1 MGSENIDVRRAEVD
15 FEVEDT
21 PAYLL
26 RNVLRGDTSISI
38 AYHYHRHDIH
48 RRLRGVEPLPSTVPV
63 GGWYEHGLGRTHAQM
78 TVGAVRRRRVAVS
91 ERRKNGRPARRDQ
104 NGQMSRSRF
113 KCTWADE
120 PFTVQVPRFHHYT

>member
-1 MGSENIDVRRAEVD
+1 MGSENIDVRRAEVN

-48 RRLRGVEPLPSTVPV
+48 RRLHGVELLPSTVLV
-63 GGWYEHGLGRTHAQM
+63 GGWYEHGFG
-78 TVGAVRRRRVAVS
+78 S
-91 ERRKNGRPARRDQ
+91 YARANDGWRCAAAACC
-104 NGQMSRSRF
+104 G
-113 KCTWADE
+113 E
-120 PFTVQVPRFHHYT
+120 

>member
-1 MGSENIDVRRAEVD
+1 MGSENIDVRRAEVN

-48 RRLRGVEPLPSTVPV
+48 RRLHGVELLPSTVLV
-63 GGWYEHGLGRTHAQM
+63 GGGFDPHSAETKPTDVVDVITISSA
-78 TVGAVRRRRVAVS
+78 A
-91 ERRKNGRPARRDQ
+91 
-104 NGQMSRSRF
+104 
-113 KCTWADE
+113 
-120 PFTVQVPRFHHYT
+120 